1 MSRPDSSGADD
12 EVPPEEFLEVARDEA
27 RFVVEAQVEALRDTD
42 DKAQATARINGIVLG
57 LLVSAVTVS
66 DVPTTTV
73 NPWLV
78 VGGSFLLVSLCVAV
92 LTYTVDRPSYGIGPG
107 YVDTP
112 LPEFESETTA
122 GYDLLE
128 RYAEWI
134 ADNSAE
140 ISTNGNYLLVSQFSF
155 VLGLLAISVGVYGLL

>member
-1 MSRPDSSGADD
+1 MTRSDGSETDD
-12 EVPPEEFLEVARDEA
+12 ETAPEEFREVVREEA
-27 RFVVEAQVEALRDTD
+27 RFVVEAQIEALRDTD

-66 DVPTTTV
+66 DSQAASP
-73 NPWLV
+73 NPWIV
-78 VGGSFLLVSLCVAV
+78 AGGTMLLVSLCIAV

-112 LPEFESETTA
+112 LHQFDSMTIAE
-122 GYDLLE
+122 YDLLR

-134 ADNSAE
+134 EDNSEE
-140 ISTNGNYLLVSQFSF
+140 ISTNGNYLLASQFTF
-155 VLGLLAISVGVYGLL
+155 VLGLAVVSVGVYDVL